1 MKDCSEKLHALM
13 WEIAGDEVEYLMV
26 VHGSKGTFESA
37 YASAEDMPIL
47 LAALLAQIA
56 NQLRMTTPELVEIM
70 KPYIERWNN
79 IHQKKRGKLN

>member
-47 LAALLAQIA
+47 LAALLTQIA
-56 NQLRMTTPELVEIM
+56 NQLRITTPELLEIM
-70 KPYIERWNN
+70 KPYIEHGDNA
-79 IHQKKRGKLN
+79 HQKKRGKLN